1 MRADELAENIQKP
14 QKRSLIRRRLGKEF
28 YILRRKWSWMTAN
41 KKWAGNP
48 IPKKMLENVIFCH
61 SSFLM
66 RQLKSVDMQ
75 LQYNKV
81 RNLELAIEKINGI
94 IVNPGETFS
103 FWKIVGRPTKTKG
116 YLEGLVLE
124 NGKISKGI
132 GGGICQLGNLIYWM
146 LLHTSLEVTERWR
159 HSYDVFPDTDR
170 KIPFGS
176 GATLSYNYID
186 LQFTNITQKPF
197 QLHIWLDNT
206 FLFGEIL
213 SDTEEDFLYEVC
225 ESDHKFIQ
233 QWWGGYMRYNKLWKI
248 KKNRRTCDTEKILVT
263 ENHAIMMYNPLL
275 ESGEKK

>member
-1 MRADELAENIQKP
+1 MRAEELTENIQKP
-14 QKRSLIRRRLGKEF
+14 QLRNVIRRRLGKEF
-28 YILRRKWSWMTAN
+28 YILRRKWSWLTAN
-41 KKWAGNP
+41 KNWVKHSVQ
-48 IPKKMLENVIFCH
+48 KKMLIHINFSH
-61 SSFLM
+61 SSVLL

-81 RNLELAIEKINGI
+81 RNLELAIEKINGVI
-94 IVNPGETFS
+94 INPGETFS
-103 FWKIVGRPTKTKG
+103 FWKLVGRPTRSKG

-132 GGGICQLGNLIYWM
+132 GGGICQLGNLLYWM
-146 LLHTSLEVTERWR
+146 LLHTSLEITERWR

-176 GATLSYNYID
+176 GATLSYNYVD
-186 LQFTNITQKPF
+186 LQFTNITQKAF
-197 QLHIWLDNT
+197 QLHVWLDDD
-206 FLFGEIL
+206 FLNGEIL
-213 SDTEEDFLYEVC
+213 SDSEEDFFYEVC

-233 QWWGGYMRYNKLWKI
+233 QWWGGYMRYNKLWKL
-248 KKNRRTCDTEKILVT
+248 KKNKITGYTEKILVT